1 MCDRNGTATSDVAR
15 DSRAV
20 SSSSF
25 SLSRSSF
32 SARSSMGR
40 SQRHGF
46 VRGSESEPAAVGTTT
61 MTLATGE
68 RLYRCLGQGRA
79 ARVGDVLLCPDAVSR
94 STLRRWQ
101 RSGWIVHRD
110 RVVLTARGCAAL
122 PVHQAVVG
130 YAERV
135 GRSTLFL

>member
-1 MCDRNGTATSDVAR
+1 MCDMNGSVISDVAC

-20 SSSSF
+20 SSSSCL
-25 SLSRSSF
+25 LSTSSF
-32 SARSSMGR
+32 SARSSVGH
-40 SQRHGF
+40 SERHGF
-46 VRGSESEPAAVGTTT
+46 VRGSDSEPATVEPTA

-68 RLYRCLGQGRA
+68 RLYRCLGQGRP

-110 RVVLTARGCAAL
+110 RVVLTAKGLAAL

-130 YAERV
+130 FAERA

>member
-1 MCDRNGTATSDVAR
+1 MCDMNGSVISDVAC

-25 SLSRSSF
+25 LLSPSSF
-32 SARSSMGR
+32 SARSSVGHLE
-40 SQRHGF
+40 RHGF
-46 VRGSESEPAAVGTTT
+46 VRGSESEPATVGRTA

-68 RLYRCLGQGRA
+68 RLYRCLGQGRP
-79 ARVGDVLLCPDAVSR
+79 ARVGDVLLCPDGVSR

-101 RSGWIVHRD
+101 RLGWVVHRD
-110 RVVLTARGCAAL
+110 RVVLTAKGCAAL

-130 YAERV
+130 YAERG

>member
-1 MCDRNGTATSDVAR
+1 MCDMNGTATSDVAR
-15 DSRAV
+15 DSRAA
-20 SSSSF
+20 SSSF
-25 SLSRSSF
+25 FLPSRWSSSPRSSV
-32 SARSSMGR
+32 GR
-40 SQRHGF
+40 SLLPGSAHD
-46 VRGSESEPAAVGTTT
+46 SESEPAEDGLGS

-68 RLYRCLGQGRA
+68 RLYRCLGLGRP

-110 RVVLTARGCAAL
+110 RVVLTAKGCAAL

>member
-1 MCDRNGTATSDVAR
+1 MCDMNGSVISDLAC
-15 DSRAV
+15 DSRAE

-25 SLSRSSF
+25 LLSPSSF
-32 SARSSMGR
+32 SARSSVAH
-40 SQRHGF
+40 SERHGF
-46 VRGSESEPAAVGTTT
+46 VRGSESEPSTVRTA

-68 RLYRCLGQGRA
+68 RLYRCLGQGRP

-94 STLRRWQ
+94 STLRRWR
-101 RSGWIVHRD
+101 RSGWVVHRD

-130 YAERV
+130 YAERG

>member
-1 MCDRNGTATSDVAR
+1 MCDRNGITLSDVGRA
-15 DSRAV
+15 SRAE

-32 SARSSMGR
+32 SARSLVGR

-46 VRGSESEPAAVGTTT
+46 VRGSESVSATVGATT

-68 RLYRCLGQGRA
+68 RFYRCLGQGRA
-79 ARVGDVLLCPDAVSR
+79 ARVGDVLLCPDVVSR

-110 RVVLTARGCAAL
+110 RVVLTAKGCAAL

>member
-1 MCDRNGTATSDVAR
+1 MCDMNGTATSEVAR
-15 DSRAV
+15 DSRAE

-32 SARSSMGR
+32 SARSSVGR
-40 SQRHGF
+40 SQRRGF
-46 VRGSESEPAAVGTTT
+46 VRGSESEPATDGPTA

-68 RLYRCLGQGRA
+68 RLYRCLGLGRP
-79 ARVGDVLLCPDAVSR
+79 ARVGDVLLCPDVVSR
-94 STLRRWQ
+94 ATLQRWK

-110 RVVLTARGCAAL
+110 RVVLTAKGCAAL

>member
-1 MCDRNGTATSDVAR
+1 MCDMNGNQNSEAAR
-15 DSRAV
+15 ESRLA

-25 SLSRSSF
+25 SPSRSSS
-32 SARSSMGR
+32 SARSSVERSRLPGLGR
-40 SQRHGF
+40 D
-46 VRGSESEPAAVGTTT
+46 SEAEPATDGFGA

-68 RLYRCLGQGRA
+68 RLYRCLRLGRP

-94 STLRRWQ
+94 ATLRRWR
-101 RSGWIVHRD
+101 RSGWIVQRE
-110 RVVLTARGCAAL
+110 RVVLTAKGCAAL

-130 YAERV
+130 FAERA